1 MVTLQSLT
9 IIKKNIMTEKK
20 IWKKGLS
27 ILLIFQ
33 IVVALSLAVFAIV
46 NFSGLLEQF
55 GMKYQPD
62 MGILQLIMAYNL
74 VLSSSI
80 CLWGVIW
87 IRKGNIAGIQ
97 AGTTVGLLIFIV
109 SFTVFLKFDR
119 IDMLL
124 FDSLRAF
131 LMVVFGVLAYKEH
144 IKIHATIS

>member
-1 MVTLQSLT
+1 
-9 IIKKNIMTEKK
+9 MTERK

-33 IVVALSLAVFAIV
+33 MVVALSLAVFALA

-62 MGILQLIMAYNL
+62 MGILQLIMVYNL
-74 VLSSSI
+74 ILSLSI
-80 CLWGVIW
+80 CLWSVLW

-131 LMVVFGVLAYKEH
+131 LMVIFGVLAYKEH
-144 IKIHATIS
+144 EKHQTTIS

>member
-1 MVTLQSLT
+1 
-9 IIKKNIMTEKK
+9 MTEKK

-33 IVVALSLAVFAIV
+33 IVVALSLAVFALV
-46 NFSGLLEQF
+46 NFPSLLEQF

-62 MGILQLIMAYNL
+62 MGILQLIMTYNL
-74 VLSSSI
+74 VLSLSI
-80 CLWGVIW
+80 CFWSVIW
-87 IRKGNIAGIQ
+87 ISKNNIAGIQ

-131 LMVVFGVLAYKEH
+131 LMVVFGIMAYIEH
-144 IKIHATIS
+144 KKIQSSNS

>member
-1 MVTLQSLT
+1 
-9 IIKKNIMTEKK
+9 MTERK

-33 IVVALSLAVFAIV
+33 IVVALSLAVFAFA
-46 NFSGLLEQF
+46 NFPSLLEQF

-74 VLSSSI
+74 ILSVSI
-80 CLWGVIW
+80 SLWSVIW
-87 IRKGNIAGIQ
+87 IRKGNVAGIQ

-131 LMVVFGVLAYKEH
+131 LMVIFGVMAYREH
-144 IKIHATIS
+144 KKFQTTIS

>member
-1 MVTLQSLT
+1 
-9 IIKKNIMTEKK
+9 MTEKK

-33 IVVALSLAVFAIV
+33 IVVALSLAVFALV
-46 NFSGLLEQF
+46 NFPSLLEQF

-62 MGILQLIMAYNL
+62 MGILQLIMTYNL
-74 VLSSSI
+74 VLSLSI
-80 CLWGVIW
+80 CFWSVIW
-87 IRKGNIAGIQ
+87 ISKNNIAGIQ

-131 LMVVFGVLAYKEH
+131 LMVVFGIMAYIEH
-144 IKIHATIS
+144 KKIQSSNF

>member
-1 MVTLQSLT
+1 
-9 IIKKNIMTEKK
+9 MTERK

-46 NFSGLLEQF
+46 NFPGLLEQF

-74 VLSSSI
+74 VLSLSI
-80 CLWGVIW
+80 CLWSVIW

-131 LMVVFGVLAYKEH
+131 LMVVFGVMAHKEH
-144 IKIHATIS
+144 IKIHTTIS

>member
-1 MVTLQSLT
+1 M
-9 IIKKNIMTEKK
+9 IEKK
-20 IWKKGLS
+20 IWKRGLS

-33 IVVALSLAVFAIV
+33 IVVALSLALFSLV
-46 NFSGLLEQF
+46 NFPSLLEQF

-74 VLSSSI
+74 FLSLSI
-80 CLWGVIW
+80 CSWSLIW
-87 IRKGNIAGIQ
+87 IRKGNVAGIQ
-97 AGTTVGLLIFIV
+97 AGSTVGLLIFIV

-131 LMVVFGVLAYKEH
+131 LMVVFGILAYKEH
-144 IKIHATIS
+144 TKFQPLNS

>member
-1 MVTLQSLT
+1 MT
-9 IIKKNIMTEKK
+9 KKKV
-20 IWKKGLS
+20 WKKGLS

-74 VLSSSI
+74 VLSLSI
-80 CLWGVIW
+80 CLWSVIW

-131 LMVVFGVLAYKEH
+131 LMVVFGVMAYKEH
-144 IKIHATIS
+144 TKLQTTIS

>member
-1 MVTLQSLT
+1 M
-9 IIKKNIMTEKK
+9 IIERKV
-20 IWKKGLS
+20 WKKGLS

-33 IVVALSLAVFAIV
+33 IVVALSLAVFATV
-46 NFSGLLEQF
+46 DFPGLLEQF
-55 GMKYQPD
+55 GVKYQTD
-62 MGILQLIMAYNL
+62 MGILQLIMIYNL
-74 VLSSSI
+74 VLSCSI
-80 CLWGVIW
+80 CLWSVIW

-131 LMVVFGVLAYKEH
+131 LMVVFGVLAYKGYKKH
-144 IKIHATIS
+144 QPINL

>member
-1 MVTLQSLT
+1 
-9 IIKKNIMTEKK
+9 MTERK
-20 IWKKGLS
+20 IWKNGLS

-33 IVVALSLAVFAIV
+33 IVVALSLAVFALAD
-46 NFSGLLEQF
+46 FSSLLQQF
-55 GMKYQPD
+55 GVKYQPD
-62 MGILQLIMAYNL
+62 MGILQLIMVYNL
-74 VLSSSI
+74 VLSLSI
-80 CLWGVIW
+80 CLWSVLW

-131 LMVVFGVLAYKEH
+131 LMVIFGVLAYKEH
-144 IKIHATIS
+144 KKYQTKIS

>member
-1 MVTLQSLT
+1 
-9 IIKKNIMTEKK
+9 MTEKK

-33 IVVALSLAVFAIV
+33 IIVAISLAVFTLID
-46 NFSGLLEQF
+46 FPSLLQQF
-55 GMKYQPD
+55 GMKYLPN
-62 MGILQLIMAYNL
+62 MGILQLIMSYNL
-74 VLSSSI
+74 VLSFSI
-80 CLWGVIW
+80 CLWSVYW

-97 AGTTVGLLIFIV
+97 IGTTVGLLIFIV

-131 LMVVFGVLAYKEH
+131 LMVVFGVMAYREQTKLQ
-144 IKIHATIS
+144 TPIS

>member
-1 MVTLQSLT
+1 
-9 IIKKNIMTEKK
+9 MTEKK

-33 IVVALSLAVFAIV
+33 IVVALSLAVFALV
-46 NFSGLLEQF
+46 NFPSLLEQF

-62 MGILQLIMAYNL
+62 MGILQLIMTYNL
-74 VLSSSI
+74 VLSLSI
-80 CLWGVIW
+80 CLWSVIW
-87 IRKGNIAGIQ
+87 IRKGNLAGIQ

-131 LMVVFGVLAYKEH
+131 LMVIFGIMAYKEH
-144 IKIHATIS
+144 TKFQSLNS